1 MSDLLTLNRF
11 FVKYRGRLALGLV
24 FVLFANYFGLLPA
37 QITRKAIDFIST
49 GTHHNYSDSA
59 KTLTLYALGI
69 FGVVFLRGVL
79 LFLMRQTIIVMSR
92 HIEFD
97 MKNEIYDQYQKLDM
111 HFYSK
116 ANTGDLMNRISEDVS
131 RVRMYTG
138 PAIMYLVNI
147 TVMIIVVFIAMMN
160 ISPGLTLVVIFPLP
174 ILVILIYYVQ
184 KIINTKSEKVQ
195 VALSELSTNVQE
207 SFAGIRI
214 VKSFS
219 KEHVFAGL
227 FYNQAKNYFNQTM
240 QLARINALFIPA
252 IMLLVGISSVT
263 VIYYGGILVD
273 KKQITYGNIAEFVI
287 YLNMLMWPVGMLG
300 WIITLIQRADASQR
314 RINSF
319 LHTEPEIKHNN
330 TGKIPDKIKSI
341 ELKNISFS
349 FGKNKDFVLEDI
361 NLQLSAG
368 KVIAVVGTTG
378 SGKTTI
384 ANLMSRLYDP
394 THGEVLVND
403 IPLKN
408 INLEWWRRQVG
419 FITQDVLLFSDTI
432 ANNIAFGTKEYSQ
445 ESLIEAAKTAMVYD
459 EIVHFKDGFYTMLGE
474 RGVNLSGG
482 QKQRISI
489 ARAIM
494 KKPQFLILD
503 DCLSALDTGTEEQL
517 LQNLLPYFQHSTTL
531 ILGHRISSV
540 KHADEI
546 IVLHQGKILERGTHL
561 SLIQQNGFYSKL
573 VNEQLK
579 KPEVNY

>member
-11 FVKYRGRLALGLV
+11 FVKYRGRLALGLI
-24 FVLFANYFGLLPA
+24 FVLLANYFGLLPA

-59 KTLTLYALGI
+59 KTLTFYALGI

-111 HFYSK
+111 HFYAH

-160 ISPGLTLVVIFPLP
+160 ISPGLTLVVLFPLP
-174 ILVILIYYVQ
+174 LLVILIYYVQ

-195 VALSELSTNVQE
+195 EALSTLSTNVQE

-219 KEHVFAGL
+219 KENDFAAL
-227 FYNQAKNYFNQTM
+227 FHNQAKNYFTQTM

-273 KKQITYGNIAEFVI
+273 EKQITYGNIAEFVI

-319 LHTEPEIKHNN
+319 LHTEPEIQCNN
-330 TGKIPDKIKSI
+330 TGIVPDKIKSI
-341 ELKNISFS
+341 ELNNISFS
-349 FGKNKDFVLEDI
+349 FGKNNDSALENI
-361 NLQLSAG
+361 NLQLSTG

-394 THGEVLVND
+394 TQGEILVND

-432 ANNIAFGTKEYSQ
+432 ANNIAFGIKEYNS
-445 ESLIEAAKTAMVYD
+445 ETLTEAAKTAMVYE
-459 EIVHFKDGFYTMLGE
+459 EIVHFKDGFNT
-474 RGVNLSGG
+474 
-482 QKQRISI
+482 
-489 ARAIM
+489 
-494 KKPQFLILD
+494 
-503 DCLSALDTGTEEQL
+503 
-517 LQNLLPYFQHSTTL
+517 
-531 ILGHRISSV
+531 
-540 KHADEI
+540 
-546 IVLHQGKILERGTHL
+546 
-561 SLIQQNGFYSKL
+561 
-573 VNEQLK
+573 
-579 KPEVNY
+579 

>member
-1 MSDLLTLNRF
+1 
-11 FVKYRGRLALGLV
+11 
-24 FVLFANYFGLLPA
+24 
-37 QITRKAIDFIST
+37 
-49 GTHHNYSDSA
+49 
-59 KTLTLYALGI
+59 
-69 FGVVFLRGVL
+69 
-79 LFLMRQTIIVMSR
+79 
-92 HIEFD
+92 
-97 MKNEIYDQYQKLDM
+97 
-111 HFYSK
+111 
-116 ANTGDLMNRISEDVS
+116 
-131 RVRMYTG
+131 
-138 PAIMYLVNI
+138 
-147 TVMIIVVFIAMMN
+147 MN
-160 ISPGLTLVVIFPLP
+160 ISPGLTIVVLFPLP
-174 ILVILIYYVQ
+174 LLVILIYYVQ

-195 VALSELSTNVQE
+195 EALSMLSTNVQE

-219 KEHVFAGL
+219 KEKDFAAL
-227 FYNQAKNYFNQTM
+227 FHTQAKNYFNQTM

-273 KKQITYGNIAEFVI
+273 EKQITYGNIAEFVI

-319 LHTEPEIKHNN
+319 LHTESEIKYNN
-330 TGKIPDKIKSI
+330 TGIVPENVKSI
-341 ELKNISFS
+341 ELKNVSFS
-349 FGKNKDFVLEDI
+349 FGKNSDHALENI
-361 NLQLSAG
+361 NLQLSTG
-368 KVIAVVGTTG
+368 KVIAIVGTTG

-384 ANLMSRLYDP
+384 ANLVSRLYDP
-394 THGEVLVND
+394 TQGEVLVND

-408 INLEWWRRQVG
+408 MNLEWWRRQIG
-419 FITQDVLLFSDTI
+419 FITQDVLLFSDSV
-432 ANNIAFGTKEYSQ
+432 ANNIAFGTKEYDTD
-445 ESLIEAAKTAMVYD
+445 SLTAAAKTAMVYD
-459 EIVHFKDGFYTMLGE
+459 EIVHFKDGFSTMLGE

-494 KKPQFLILD
+494 KQPQFLILD

-517 LQNLLPYFQHSTTL
+517 LQNLLPYFQHRITL

-561 SLIQQNGFYSKL
+561 S
-573 VNEQLK
+573 
-579 KPEVNY
+579 